1 MLQLKRSAA
10 LGLMLAFFA
19 GVGTMTPAGAQNVTI
34 NVNGQT
40 VNFDQPP
47 IERAGRVFVPLRG
60 VFERLGASVVYANG
74 IINAQGNGRSISLHI
89 GQTNATVNGQSVA
102 MDVAPFIVGVRTM
115 VPLRF
120 VAQALGATVN
130 WNDSSRTVY
139 IVGSGSAASSSQ
151 APPTNASF
159 RLENRRPGNNAGTL
173 TPAIHAN
180 FSEPVNRD
188 SLRVYIDS
196 TDVTNSVYANQSG
209 FDVTPPSPLSAG
221 THRVRVTGTT
231 QAGASFD
238 RSWTFTTSNGA
249 TANFIR
255 NLMPA
260 AGTKVS
266 SSFTVSG
273 NTMPNSHVHIVAGGA
288 ASLGGIFQVDTGTF
302 TTDVTADSSGRFTAP
317 VSVNAVS
324 GGQVRVIVQATAP
337 DGSSVERSVVYGS

>member
-10 LGLMLAFFA
+10 LGLILAFFA
-19 GVGTMTPAGAQNVTI
+19 GVGTMTPASAQNVTI

-74 IINAQGNGRSISLHI
+74 EINAQGNGRSISLHI
-89 GQTNATVNGQSVA
+89 GQRNATVNGQSVA
-102 MDVAPFIVGVRTM
+102 IDVAPFIVGVRTM

-120 VAQALGATVN
+120 VAQALGSTVN
-130 WNDSSRTVY
+130 WDNNSRTVY
-139 IVGSGSAASSSQ
+139 IVGSGASTTSNQ
-151 APPTNASF
+151 PPTNASF
-159 RLENRRPGNNAGTL
+159 RLENRRPGSNAGTL

-188 SLRVYIDS
+188 TLRVYIDGR
-196 TDVTNSVYANQSG
+196 DVTNAVYANTNG
-209 FDVTPPSPLSAG
+209 FDVTPPAPLSAG
-221 THRVRVTGTT
+221 SHRVRVTGTT
-231 QAGASFD
+231 QAGANFD
-238 RSWTFTTSNGA
+238 TGWTFSTANGA
-249 TANFIR
+249 TGNFIR
-255 NLMPA
+255 NLTPG
-260 AGTKVS
+260 AGTNVS
-266 SSFTVSG
+266 SNFTLSG
-273 NTMPNSHVHIVAGGA
+273 NTLPNSHVHIVAGGA
-288 ASLGGIFQVDTGTF
+288 ASLGGIFQVGTGTF

-324 GGQVRVIVQATAP
+324 GGQVRVIIQSTSP